1 MARKD
6 EGSKEDAET
15 TSEERTCAIDSKTIV
30 TRRTE
35 RPQYTGVWYGTRYRD
50 ARLQGVALFK
60 EFDPEFLFALTE
72 YRNGGD
78 DDDSG
83 VCVEVDVKI

>member
-6 EGSKEDAET
+6 EGSKEDAKT
-15 TSEERTCAIDSKTIV
+15 TSEERTCAIDLKTIV

-35 RPQYTGVWYGTRYRD
+35 QPQYTGVWYGTQYRD
-50 ARLQGVALFK
+50 ARPQGVALFK
-60 EFDPEFLFALTE
+60 EFDPEFSFE
-72 YRNGGD
+72 YRIGGD